1 MSASDKSLTKDEIRA
16 RYFERDLPI
25 DRHGNYME
33 RIGAQD
39 QGRTGFCALLHY
51 HLIEGMS
58 DKDALAKMKLYEMSA
73 IEANFTLKRAKEF
86 ISDVLEIDL
95 DDIRK
100 NMKSTARYIYED
112 VQKMLQELDH
122 RYEDQRHGF
131 IEFEGCHFQAD
142 ENSRSILGQYIQA
155 NHAPEYWLD
164 TTNTRIEPFSVEQCQ
179 ALLAAIVQRD
189 QELHATMSDAKK
201 QIRVLAEARDFTGL
215 KALQEQLGM

>member
-131 IEFEGCHFQAD
+131 IEFEGRHFQAD